1 MNRTV
6 RFLIVGV
13 LGLSLTG
20 SASATEST
28 PVASPEPEACIAV
41 PDLRDVYSRLWSL
54 LDTCHTITG
63 VMDSLHVAEEG
74 MVYDIDVGGAE
85 DHDTEYRTYFV
96 LRAKDAKGNTAS
108 ITVGINDPLDS
119 FNDGDDIA
127 VTGTLLGTVDG
138 TTAFGKATTLPFMEA
153 RSVDHRTAGTPVVGR

>member
-1 MNRTV
+1 MNSVV
-6 RFLIVGV
+6 RILIVGG

-20 SASATEST
+20 SVSAMEST
-28 PVASPEPEACIAV
+28 PVASPESETCIAI

-54 LDTCHTITG
+54 LDACHVITG
-63 VMDSLHVAEEG
+63 VMDGLHVAEEG
-74 MVYDIDVGGAE
+74 MVYDIDVAGAE

-96 LRAKDAKGNTAS
+96 LRAKDTKGNTAS

-119 FNDGDDIA
+119 FNDGDEIA

-153 RSVDHRTAGTPVVGR
+153 RSVDHHAEGIPVVGQ